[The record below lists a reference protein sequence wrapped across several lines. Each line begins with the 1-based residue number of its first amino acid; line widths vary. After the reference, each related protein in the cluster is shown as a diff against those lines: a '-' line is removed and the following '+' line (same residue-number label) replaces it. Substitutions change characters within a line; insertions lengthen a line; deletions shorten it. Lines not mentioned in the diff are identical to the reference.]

1 MITEFTLPNRPT
13 KWPSHSEKIQIDVDR
28 FKIAT
33 RITTPTSATPKGVF
47 VLIPGFTGAKE
58 DFIAITERLTDE
70 GWATIAYDQPG
81 QFESKGPDEEGAYSL
96 AHLANAL
103 KGVAKWVREKF
114 GVTPHAVG
122 HSFGGLVINQHLT
135 DGNEFSSVT
144 LLCSGPGALPP
155 KHQGAIPLVIPLL
168 PQTSLSEIWQMKSAM
183 DASTGTPQPDADTA
197 EMFRSRW
204 VNNNPHA
211 MRAKAITLTS
221 DLDFLPTLT
230 QKRSQLGSVHVG
242 TGENDD
248 AWPVQTQRDMAN
260 AIGAK
265 FHLIENAGHHP
276 ALEQP
281 QVTTQVLIEIA
292 EST

>member
-13 KWPSHSEKIQIDVDR
+13 KWPTHSEKVEIEVDQ
-28 FKIAT
+28 FKIAA
-33 RITTPTSATPKGVF
+33 RVTTPEEIPTKGVF

-58 DFIAITERLTDE
+58 DFIALTELLTEE
-70 GWATIAYDQPG
+70 GWATLAYDQPG
-81 QFESKGPDEEGAYSL
+81 QFESKGPNDESTYSL
-96 AHLANAL
+96 THLAKAL
-103 KGVAKWVREKF
+103 KAVANWAKEKF
-114 GVTPHAVG
+114 GLTPHAVG

-135 DGNEFSSVT
+135 EGNEFSSVT

-155 KHQGAIPLVIPLL
+155 NHQGAIPLVIPLL

-183 DASTGTPQPDADTA
+183 DASNGAPQPNVDTT
-197 EMFRSRW
+197 EMFRNRW
-204 VNNNPHA
+204 VSNNPHA
-211 MRAKAITLTS
+211 MRAKAVTLTS

-230 QKRSQLGSVHVG
+230 QKREQLGSVHVV

-248 AWPVQTQRDMAN
+248 AWPVSTQRAMAK
-260 AIGAK
+260 AIGAE
-265 FHLIENAGHHP
+265 FHLIEKAGHHP

-281 QVTTQVLIEIA
+281 HVTTRILIEIA